1 MFNLKKILVLVSI
14 LAPLTA
20 GAADVA
26 QEIAYVRTLL
36 PLGQDIAQVQAQ
48 LLRGATEAEAFEAAR
63 ANYVLRDVTGDG
75 LIDLLVIS
83 EPLPQI
89 VNYNT
94 NQPCKSVSESQC
106 TMVYGR
112 RELHFFV
119 GDAQGRLTLN
129 FTNKDMVLAGDEGG
143 VFGDPL
149 NGLSVRKSGAIAL
162 SVYGGS
168 AWRWGF
174 TDVMQFRD
182 GDLKLIGQDSYE
194 GWTGDGR
201 SEASSTNLITGEVV
215 ETSAKNGDAK
225 EIVKRYHVARKPLV
239 NIRDYKNSRN

>member
-1 MFNLKKILVLVSI
+1 MFSLKKILVLVSI

-36 PLGQDIAQVQAQ
+36 PLGHDIAQMQAQ
-48 LLRGATEAEAFEAAR
+48 FLNGATEAEAFEAAR
-63 ANYVLRDVTGDG
+63 TNYVLRDVTGDG
-75 LIDLLVIS
+75 LVDLLVIS
-83 EPLPQI
+83 EPPPQI

-94 NQPCKSVSESQC
+94 NQPCKSISEPRC

-112 RELHFFV
+112 RELHFFI
-119 GDAQGRLTLN
+119 GDVQGGLKLS

-149 NGLSVRKSGAIAL
+149 NGFSVRKSGAIAL

-182 GDLKLIGQDSYE
+182 GELKLIGQDSFD

-201 SEASSTNLITGEVV
+201 SHTVSTNLITGEVI
-215 ETSAKNGDAK
+215 ETSAENGEAK
-225 EIVKRYHVARKPLV
+225 EVVKRYRVAKKPLV
-239 NIRDYKNSRN
+239 NIRDYNNAN